1 MKLKYIRYLILL
13 IVLIIAAAL
22 IFRGC
27 GGSDTDAAKDKI
39 REGTAYLKRE
49 AGNSVEEV
57 EQIIRDQEAAHIQAE
72 KDSLIEQVKA
82 NPDQVW
88 SLFKDY
94 CIMGDSRAVGFWF
107 YEYVPQSVCFS
118 DGGLTIR
125 NIADYHDQLLSLNP
139 AHVYLCFGLN
149 DVSIGYWSTP
159 EEYCAE
165 YLQILTDLQKEMP
178 NTTFY
183 VSSILP
189 ARDPA
194 FETSSLWR
202 NIPDFSAAVKKMC
215 EENGYPFID
224 NDEICKQFADLWDD
238 DGIHVMRE
246 FYPYWAENM
255 IIATYQYEGGGSTQ
269 AGLDALKQTEGG
281 SSAQSS
287 GTQSSSTQSAVNM
300 ETGSSAE
307 DSSTESVSDDEEETE
322 DSWEEEDYESWEDD
336 EE

>member
-57 EQIIRDQEAAHIQAE
+57 EQIIRDQAAAHIQAE

-255 IIATYQYEGGGSTQ
+255 IIATYQYEGGGSPQ

-281 SSAQSS
+281 SS
-287 GTQSSSTQSAVNM
+287 GQSSSAQSAGNT
-300 ETGSSAE
+300 ESGSGPE
-307 DSSTESVSDDEEETE
+307 GGSTEAGSTEAGSDDYEETE
-322 DSWEEEDYESWEDD
+322 DSSEEEDYESWEDD
-336 EE
+336 EG